1 MPTQIAAP
9 VLLESIVARGEVTRR
24 DSRSA
29 IVTTQALDWPGML
42 VEAGRNDVAGVDDL
56 VGDQHYLSLNL
67 DTAPLKLEV
76 KEPHGFKPF
85 VIPPRSLW
93 ISPSANPITLRL
105 NSTLR
110 YLRVSIDPLHLGRLI
125 TPSLDEVGPVH
136 LRRTYAVESPQIRH
150 LMLALKYEADSRN
163 AHGLAMVEAVTSAL
177 GHLLVRHAGVEQPRP
192 IHNRGGLSAVAKRR
206 VLELIEAALDARLTV
221 EMLSRVVG
229 GALRAGVQRDDGSRA
244 ASVSAGAA
252 ARARAAPARNHG
264 SEPVRHRAARGV
276 RRPGSL
282 HQTLQTRLR
291 HDARRAGA
299 HPALAVAYGVS
310 TSEMKAPR
318 WVAPSN
324 GAGSMPRPSV
334 PPTRAADQ
342 RREFVAESAQARSNP
357 ATPMSSGMTRS

>member
-221 EMLSRVVG
+221 EMLSREVG
-229 GALRAGVQRDDGSRA
+229 LSVAHFARAFKETMGRAPHQYLLALRLERARRLLETTEASLSDIAQRAGFADQAHFTRLFKRAFGTTPGAL
-244 ASVSAGAA
+244 
-252 ARARAAPARNHG
+252 
-264 SEPVRHRAARGV
+264 VR
-276 RRPGSL
+276 
-282 HQTLQTRLR
+282 TR
-291 HDARRAGA
+291 H
-299 HPALAVAYGVS
+299 
-310 TSEMKAPR
+310 
-318 WVAPSN
+318 
-324 GAGSMPRPSV
+324 
-334 PPTRAADQ
+334 
-342 RREFVAESAQARSNP
+342 
-357 ATPMSSGMTRS
+357 

>member
-1 MPTQIAAP
+1 MPAPIAAP
-9 VLLESIVARGEVTRR
+9 VVLESIVARGQVTRR

-221 EMLSRVVG
+221 EMLSREVG
-229 GALRAGVQRDDGSRA
+229 LSVAHFARAFKETMGRAPHQYLLALRLERARRLLETTEASLSDIAQRAGFADQAHFTRLFKRAFGTTPGAL
-244 ASVSAGAA
+244 
-252 ARARAAPARNHG
+252 
-264 SEPVRHRAARGV
+264 VR
-276 RRPGSL
+276 
-282 HQTLQTRLR
+282 TR
-291 HDARRAGA
+291 H
-299 HPALAVAYGVS
+299 
-310 TSEMKAPR
+310 
-318 WVAPSN
+318 
-324 GAGSMPRPSV
+324 
-334 PPTRAADQ
+334 
-342 RREFVAESAQARSNP
+342 
-357 ATPMSSGMTRS
+357 

>member
-1 MPTQIAAP
+1 MPTPIAAP
-9 VLLESIVARGEVTRR
+9 VLLESIVARGKVTRR

-206 VLELIEAALDARLTV
+206 VLELIDAALDARLTV
-221 EMLSRVVG
+221 EMLSREVG
-229 GALRAGVQRDDGSRA
+229 LSVAHFARAFKETMGRAPHQYLLALRLERARRLLETTEASLSDIAQRAGFADQAHFTRLFKRAFGTTPGAL
-244 ASVSAGAA
+244 
-252 ARARAAPARNHG
+252 
-264 SEPVRHRAARGV
+264 VR
-276 RRPGSL
+276 
-282 HQTLQTRLR
+282 TR
-291 HDARRAGA
+291 H
-299 HPALAVAYGVS
+299 
-310 TSEMKAPR
+310 
-318 WVAPSN
+318 
-324 GAGSMPRPSV
+324 
-334 PPTRAADQ
+334 
-342 RREFVAESAQARSNP
+342 
-357 ATPMSSGMTRS
+357 